1 MRGQTTPQRIFL
13 LSPAHCAGRRA
24 QMLFSDRA
32 QFDLACRLRVDGASL
47 GEIFTFLSGLYFRG
61 KLAYSLAFARPPA
74 GCPSAFVITTNR
86 GLVPPDTVV
95 TLGELRALGT
105 VSIDAAEA
113 RYLEPLSRDA
123 ARLAALP
130 NCEVVLLGSVASGKY
145 IDPLLPLLGER
156 LRFPEE
162 FVGRGD
168 MSRGGLMLRCAAS
181 GEELRYVAVAGAVR
195 RGARPPKLEPR
206 R

>member
-1 MRGQTTPQRIFL
+1 
-13 LSPAHCAGRRA
+13 
-24 QMLFSDRA
+24 MLFSDRA
-32 QFDLACRLRVDGASL
+32 QFDLARRLRLDGASL

-74 GCPSAFVITTNR
+74 GCPGAFV
-86 GLVPPDTVV
+86 VPPDTAV

-113 RYLEPLSRDA
+113 RYFEPLSRDA

-162 FVGRGD
+162 FVGWGD

-181 GEELRYVAVAGAVR
+181 GQELRYVAVAGAVR